1 MEKFNLI
8 TNSAVELGDDLSTET
23 NGKGRKFVSKFIEP
37 GVAHY
42 EQFGDVLITKETLNK
57 FINTMVGCPVI
68 IKHKDITDE
77 NADKERVGVV
87 SDVWFNEADG
97 WFYCSGIIWDKQ
109 AIDLVKN
116 QGWNVSCTYD
126 FESDKQEKTH
136 NGKKIDMEFTDGE
149 FLHLAL
155 VDNPRYERA
164 NIVMNSED
172 KPLFTIY
179 NESDQDLDDTSTER
193 WITIH
198 PNGKDA
204 KGRAVCIPEGKTVS
218 EVMKEKFATWAADS
232 KDQQKL
238 FDVKD
243 YKSGISDY
251 KVEKKTKDLMKKY
264 GDNLDTETAKE
275 LIKEKYNY
283 KDFRK
288 KEDKKETYQETI
300 DRLDKKYGVDKNDK
314 GESWYDRA
322 SESEIKTDIKTLE
335 HEIDKNTKE
344 IDRLKGLSDDV
355 ASKIYGGRDK
365 KIDSLNEQIK
375 RDKEHIEY
383 AKAHLEKKQSKEQEN
398 RKTQAN
404 YGKEVI
410 LKDKSKKG
418 KIVGSVPRG
427 ENPDTKEKMYLYE
440 VKWDD
445 GSIERIHSNKVE
457 LKDTTKQKKPFN
469 IPSITQSLKQDYEAG
484 KISAHEV
491 AKELSKANLTPYLY
505 DDKDALKKIGID
517 TKAENALLTGLD
529 EIFDSYTATKEDL
542 PILNGLKDILGE

>member
-1 MEKFNLI
+1 MEKINLI
-8 TNSAVELGDDLSTET
+8 TNSAVDLGDNLEAES
-23 NGKGRKFVSKFIEP
+23 NGKGRKFVSRFIEA

-57 FINTMVGCPVI
+57 FIHTMVGCPVI
-68 IKHKDITDE
+68 IKHKDITDK

-87 SDVWFNEADG
+87 SDVWYNENDG
-97 WFYCSGIIWDKQ
+97 YFYCSGIIWDKQ

-116 QGWNVSCTYD
+116 QGWSVSCTYD

-164 NIVMNSED
+164 NIVMNSKVENED
-172 KPLFTIY
+172 HWITVGAEEGKKGTHILVKDGET
-179 NESDQDLDDTSTER
+179 NKEATER
-193 WITIH
+193 KVAEW
-198 PNGKDA
+198 
-204 KGRAVCIPEGKTVS
+204 E
-218 EVMKEKFATWAADS
+218 S
-232 KDQQKL
+232 KD
-238 FDVKD
+238 
-243 YKSGISDY
+243 G
-251 KVEKKTKDLMKKY
+251 KK
-264 GDNLDTETAKE
+264 
-275 LIKEKYNY
+275 
-283 KDFRK
+283 
-288 KEDKKETYQETI
+288 DKKE
-300 DRLDKKYGVDKNDK
+300 
-314 GESWYDRA
+314 
-322 SESEIKTDIKTLE
+322 
-335 HEIDKNTKE
+335 
-344 IDRLKGLSDDV
+344 
-355 ASKIYGGRDK
+355 
-365 KIDSLNEQIK
+365 
-375 RDKEHIEY
+375 
-383 AKAHLEKKQSKEQEN
+383 KQSKEQEN

-418 KIVGSVPRG
+418 KIIGSVPRG

-457 LKDTTKQKKPFN
+457 LKDTNKQKKPFN

-491 AKELSKANLTPYLY
+491 AEELSKANLTPYIY

-517 TKAENALLTGLD
+517 TKAQNAFKSGLETILD
-529 EIFDSYTATKEDL
+529 DYKPIKEDL